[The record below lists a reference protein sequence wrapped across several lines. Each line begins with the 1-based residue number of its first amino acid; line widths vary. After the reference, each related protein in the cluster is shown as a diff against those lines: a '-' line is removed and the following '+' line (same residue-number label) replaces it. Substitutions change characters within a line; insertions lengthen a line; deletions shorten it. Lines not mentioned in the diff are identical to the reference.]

1 MKNRLIPCVLAC
13 LMIFLVGCN
22 GNTAKEAAQEITK
35 TETSFPAGNT
45 ETNSQEDTA
54 KEPESTAV
62 QEETPITAK
71 ESQSTA
77 ESQTVMTVQTKP
89 AEEKTADTPATEKPK
104 AEPPK
109 QTTTQTEPE
118 KQTEQPKE
126 QTTAEQKPVEKPTEK
141 PAEPKPTEPHK
152 QTFDVS
158 PYVSYAKEYAVS
170 IGLSLDITA
179 TECWDNPISANPNR
193 SGIKSDIESRLNRYK
208 KVEGFT
214 FRVTGV
220 NGYDRSFTTDKN
232 GEIVIEGL
240 RIGDYTVSEVQDS
253 VSASYVLPADKIAT
267 VKVGSTTVVEMHNEL
282 RDTPKT
288 GDNSNVGLWTALAG
302 LSALGIVG
310 TAVVAYRKK
319 KKEDNE

>member
-104 AEPPK
+104 
-109 QTTTQTEPE
+109 
-118 KQTEQPKE
+118 
-126 QTTAEQKPVEKPTEK
+126 
-141 PAEPKPTEPHK
+141 
-152 QTFDVS
+152 TFDVS

-208 KVEGFT
+208 NSEGFT
-214 FRVTGV
+214 AVWIWTEKLSDTDY
-220 NGYDRSFTTDKN
+220 NIYIGYC
-232 GEIVIEGL
+232 
-240 RIGDYTVSEVQDS
+240 
-253 VSASYVLPADKIAT
+253 
-267 VKVGSTTVVEMHNEL
+267 
-282 RDTPKT
+282 
-288 GDNSNVGLWTALAG
+288 
-302 LSALGIVG
+302 
-310 TAVVAYRKK
+310 
-319 KKEDNE
+319 

>member
-45 ETNSQEDTA
+45 ETDSQEETA
-54 KEPESTAV
+54 EEPESTAV
-62 QEETPITAK
+62 QEEIPITAE

-77 ESQTVMTVQTKP
+77 ESQTVTTVQTKS

-109 QTTTQTEPE
+109 QTTTQAEPE

-126 QTTAEQKPVEKPTEK
+126 QTTAEQKP
-141 PAEPKPTEPHK
+141 AEPKPTEPPK

-170 IGLSLDITA
+170 IGLSLDSTA

-193 SGIKSDIESRLNRYK
+193 SDIKSDIESRLNRYK
-208 KVEGFT
+208 NSEGFT
-214 FRVTGV
+214 AVWIWTEKLSDTEY
-220 NGYDRSFTTDKN
+220 NLYIGYC
-232 GEIVIEGL
+232 
-240 RIGDYTVSEVQDS
+240 
-253 VSASYVLPADKIAT
+253 
-267 VKVGSTTVVEMHNEL
+267 
-282 RDTPKT
+282 
-288 GDNSNVGLWTALAG
+288 
-302 LSALGIVG
+302 
-310 TAVVAYRKK
+310 
-319 KKEDNE
+319 

>member
-54 KEPESTAV
+54 EEPESTAV
-62 QEETPITAK
+62 QEETPITAE
-71 ESQSTA
+71 ESKSAA
-77 ESQTVMTVQTKP
+77 ESQTVTTVQTKP

-109 QTTTQTEPE
+109 QTT
-118 KQTEQPKE
+118 
-126 QTTAEQKPVEKPTEK
+126 AEQKPVEKPTEK
-141 PAEPKPTEPHK
+141 PAEPKPTEPPK
-152 QTFDVS
+152 QTFDVN

-170 IGLSLDITA
+170 IGLSLDSTA

-208 KVEGFT
+208 NSEGFT
-214 FRVTGV
+214 AVWIWTEKLSDTEY
-220 NGYDRSFTTDKN
+220 NIYIGYC
-232 GEIVIEGL
+232 
-240 RIGDYTVSEVQDS
+240 
-253 VSASYVLPADKIAT
+253 
-267 VKVGSTTVVEMHNEL
+267 
-282 RDTPKT
+282 
-288 GDNSNVGLWTALAG
+288 
-302 LSALGIVG
+302 
-310 TAVVAYRKK
+310 
-319 KKEDNE
+319 

>member
-77 ESQTVMTVQTKP
+77 ESQTVMT
-89 AEEKTADTPATEKPK
+89 
-104 AEPPK
+104 
-109 QTTTQTEPE
+109 
-118 KQTEQPKE
+118 EQPKE

-170 IGLSLDITA
+170 IGLSLDSTA

-208 KVEGFT
+208 NSEGFT
-214 FRVTGV
+214 AVWIWTEKLSDTDY
-220 NGYDRSFTTDKN
+220 NIYIGYC
-232 GEIVIEGL
+232 
-240 RIGDYTVSEVQDS
+240 
-253 VSASYVLPADKIAT
+253 
-267 VKVGSTTVVEMHNEL
+267 
-282 RDTPKT
+282 
-288 GDNSNVGLWTALAG
+288 
-302 LSALGIVG
+302 
-310 TAVVAYRKK
+310 
-319 KKEDNE
+319 

>member
-45 ETNSQEDTA
+45 ETDSQE
-54 KEPESTAV
+54 E
-62 QEETPITAK
+62 
-71 ESQSTA
+71 
-77 ESQTVMTVQTKP
+77 
-89 AEEKTADTPATEKPK
+89 TADTPATEKPK

-109 QTTTQTEPE
+109 QTTTQAEPE

-208 KVEGFT
+208 NSEGFT
-214 FRVTGV
+214 AVWIWTEKLSDTDY
-220 NGYDRSFTTDKN
+220 NIYIGYC
-232 GEIVIEGL
+232 
-240 RIGDYTVSEVQDS
+240 
-253 VSASYVLPADKIAT
+253 
-267 VKVGSTTVVEMHNEL
+267 
-282 RDTPKT
+282 
-288 GDNSNVGLWTALAG
+288 
-302 LSALGIVG
+302 
-310 TAVVAYRKK
+310 
-319 KKEDNE
+319 

>member
-45 ETNSQEDTA
+45 ETDSQEETA
-54 KEPESTAV
+54 EEPEST
-62 QEETPITAK
+62 
-71 ESQSTA
+71 
-77 ESQTVMTVQTKP
+77 TVQ
-89 AEEKTADTPATEKPK
+89 EEKTADTPATEKPK

-109 QTTTQTEPE
+109 QTTTQAEPE

-208 KVEGFT
+208 NSEGFT
-214 FRVTGV
+214 AVWIWTEKLSDTDY
-220 NGYDRSFTTDKN
+220 NIYIGYC
-232 GEIVIEGL
+232 
-240 RIGDYTVSEVQDS
+240 
-253 VSASYVLPADKIAT
+253 
-267 VKVGSTTVVEMHNEL
+267 
-282 RDTPKT
+282 
-288 GDNSNVGLWTALAG
+288 
-302 LSALGIVG
+302 
-310 TAVVAYRKK
+310 
-319 KKEDNE
+319 